1 MSGADDVLS
10 AVQKIVGDKPLFLLA
25 GASDL
30 VNEKLREL
38 PEALNS
44 WQEEHRDVP
53 MKAAG
58 ALVGRVFRANLKV
71 GELYDELTR
80 RGEEVMSKMRGEPVY
95 AEEDEP
101 FVREP
106 FMPEP
111 VHRPETAPVVQ
122 PPKAVVKQA
131 PAKPAAASKAPAKKA
146 PDKKAP
152 AKKAP
157 AKNAPAKNAGATT
170 AEATNAA
177 KKAATKAQAP
187 SKVTTR
193 KVATKKPAQGA

>member
-122 PPKAVVKQA
+122 PPKAVVKKA
-131 PAKPAAASKAPAKKA
+131 PAKQAAASKAPAKKA

-152 AKKAP
+152 AKK
-157 AKNAPAKNAGATT
+157 APAKNAGATT

>member
-122 PPKAVVKQA
+122 PPKAVVK
-131 PAKPAAASKAPAKKA
+131 KAPAKQAAASKA

-157 AKNAPAKNAGATT
+157 AKKAPAKKAGATT
-170 AEATNAA
+170 AEATKAA

>member
-122 PPKAVVKQA
+122 PPKTVVKQA
-131 PAKPAAASKAPAKKA
+131 PAKQAPAKKA
-146 PDKKAP
+146 GASKVP

-157 AKNAPAKNAGATT
+157 AKKAPAKNAGATT

-193 KVATKKPAQGA
+193 KVATKKPAPGA

>member
-30 VNEKLREL
+30 VNEKLRDL

-122 PPKAVVKQA
+122 PPKTVVKQA
-131 PAKPAAASKAPAKKA
+131 PAKKAGASKAPAKKA
-146 PDKKAP
+146 PAKTAPVKK
-152 AKKAP
+152 
-157 AKNAPAKNAGATT
+157 AGATT
-170 AEATNAA
+170 AEATKAA

-187 SKVTTR
+187 SRVTTR
-193 KVATKKPAQGA
+193 KVATKKPAPGA

>member
-122 PPKAVVKQA
+122 PPKTVVKQA
-131 PAKPAAASKAPAKKA
+131 PAKQAPAKKA
-146 PDKKAP
+146 GASKVP

-157 AKNAPAKNAGATT
+157 AKKAGATT
-170 AEATNAA
+170 AEATKAA

-193 KVATKKPAQGA
+193 KVATKKPAPGV

>member
-122 PPKAVVKQA
+122 PPKAVVKKA
-131 PAKPAAASKAPAKKA
+131 PAKQAAASKAPAKKA
-146 PDKKAP
+146 PAKKAP
-152 AKKAP
+152 AKK
-157 AKNAPAKNAGATT
+157 AGATT
-170 AEATNAA
+170 AEATKAA

-193 KVATKKPAQGA
+193 KVATKKPAPGA

>member
-122 PPKAVVKQA
+122 PPKAVVKKA
-131 PAKPAAASKAPAKKA
+131 PAKQAAASKV
-146 PDKKAP
+146 P

-157 AKNAPAKNAGATT
+157 AKKAGATT
-170 AEATNAA
+170 AEATKAA

>member
-10 AVQKIVGDKPLFLLA
+10 AVQKIVGDKPVFLLA

-30 VNEKLREL
+30 VNQKLREL
-38 PEALNS
+38 PVALNS
-44 WQEEHRDVP
+44 WQEQHRDFP

-58 ALVGRVFRANLKV
+58 ALVGRAFRANLKV

-80 RGEEVMSKMRGEPVY
+80 RGEEVVSKMRGEPVY

-111 VHRPETAPVVQ
+111 VHRAETAPVVQ
-122 PPKAVVKQA
+122 PPKTVVKQ
-131 PAKPAAASKAPAKKA
+131 
-146 PDKKAP
+146 AP

-157 AKNAPAKNAGATT
+157 AKKAAAK
-170 AEATNAA
+170 AEATKAATKAA

-193 KVATKKPAQGA
+193 KVTAKKPAPGA

>member
-122 PPKAVVKQA
+122 PPKTVVKQA
-131 PAKPAAASKAPAKKA
+131 PAKKAGASKVPA
-146 PDKKAP
+146 KKAP

-157 AKNAPAKNAGATT
+157 AKKAGATT
-170 AEATNAA
+170 AEATKAA

-193 KVATKKPAQGA
+193 KVATKKPAPGA

>member
-38 PEALNS
+38 PDALNS
-44 WQEEHRDVP
+44 WQEDHRDVP

-58 ALVGRVFRANLKV
+58 ALVGRVFRANLRV

-111 VHRPETAPVVQ
+111 VHRVDTAPVVQ
-122 PPKAVVKQA
+122 PPKTV
-131 PAKPAAASKAPAKKA
+131 
-146 PDKKAP
+146 

-157 AKNAPAKNAGATT
+157 AKTAVAKKAPAKT
-170 AEATNAA
+170 AVA
-177 KKAATKAQAP
+177 KKAAAKNDAP
-187 SKVTTR
+187 KKVTTR
-193 KVATKKPAQGA
+193 KVATKKAAAAKKAAPGA

>member
-122 PPKAVVKQA
+122 PPKTVVKQA
-131 PAKPAAASKAPAKKA
+131 PAKKAGASKVPA
-146 PDKKAP
+146 KKAP

-157 AKNAPAKNAGATT
+157 AKKAGATT
-170 AEATNAA
+170 AEATKAA

>member
-122 PPKAVVKQA
+122 PPKAVVK
-131 PAKPAAASKAPAKKA
+131 KAPAKQAAASKA

-157 AKNAPAKNAGATT
+157 AKKAPAKNAGATT

-193 KVATKKPAQGA
+193 KVATKKPAPGA

>member
-122 PPKAVVKQA
+122 PPKAVVKKA
-131 PAKPAAASKAPAKKA
+131 PAKQAAASKAPAKKA
-146 PDKKAP
+146 PDKK
-152 AKKAP
+152 
-157 AKNAPAKNAGATT
+157 APAKNAGATT